1 MRRLAICALLG
12 FLALA
17 ATARTTPTGI
27 TVSLKLDETNYVVG
41 ERVRGVIDVKNMLA
55 DKVSVGY
62 TNSQDRMFVEV
73 FRASDASELS
83 RTSRHP
89 FVARFWLKSNEGQ
102 KLEVL
107 LADHFDLSEPAR
119 YLARPVLVHGG
130 MRYEGQMRSFD
141 MVPGMPISSAVQMF
155 KNNEGHSR
163 QFDLVHWS
171 RQGTEHLFV
180 MAHDT
185 GGRGRRWITTDVG
198 PMMRI
203 TKPTISILPSGEVIV
218 FHRNGADSFVRSE
231 FWSMTDNLVLRSR
244 RMVRDPETA
253 GQQKVQE
260 MYRRQGGVK
269 PVDRPWWKFW

>member
-1 MRRLAICALLG
+1 
-12 FLALA
+12 
-17 ATARTTPTGI
+17 
-27 TVSLKLDETNYVVG
+27 
-41 ERVRGVIDVKNMLA
+41 
-55 DKVSVGY
+55 
-62 TNSQDRMFVEV
+62 
-73 FRASDASELS
+73 
-83 RTSRHP
+83 
-89 FVARFWLKSNEGQ
+89 
-102 KLEVL
+102 
-107 LADHFDLSEPAR
+107 
-119 YLARPVLVHGG
+119 
-130 MRYEGQMRSFD
+130 MRSFD

>member
-1 MRRLAICALLG
+1 
-12 FLALA
+12 
-17 ATARTTPTGI
+17 
-27 TVSLKLDETNYVVG
+27 
-41 ERVRGVIDVKNMLA
+41 
-55 DKVSVGY
+55 
-62 TNSQDRMFVEV
+62 
-73 FRASDASELS
+73 
-83 RTSRHP
+83 
-89 FVARFWLKSNEGQ
+89 
-102 KLEVL
+102 
-107 LADHFDLSEPAR
+107 
-119 YLARPVLVHGG
+119 
-130 MRYEGQMRSFD
+130 
-141 MVPGMPISSAVQMF
+141 MF